1 MRSST
6 SLKRGVNESSSHW
19 LNLSSWLLRCVTLLI
34 LGQLI
39 LGATMRHQHA
49 GLAIPDFPLA
59 YGKIW
64 PAMDAGAVEVYN
76 QKRMEATAV
85 NPITAAQIA
94 LQMAHRLVA
103 VLILAGVALSAWLTR
118 RNVGSKNPLSKM
130 TLGWLVLIMAQA
142 ILGATTIWS
151 GKAADVATAHVL
163 LGALSLSC
171 GTMISITAWK
181 VFAVKLASEKS
192 ASAVRTP
199 RPTCSPGLAEA
210 NEGIASA

>member
-1 MRSST
+1 
-6 SLKRGVNESSSHW
+6 
-19 LNLSSWLLRCVTLLI
+19 VTLLI

-64 PAMDAGAVEVYN
+64 PAMDSASVEHYN
-76 QKRMEATAV
+76 QARLEATAV

-103 VLILAGVALSAWLTR
+103 VLILAGVAFSAWLTR
-118 RNVGSKNPLSKM
+118 KSFGSKSTLSKM
-130 TLGWLVLIMAQA
+130 TLGWLGLIVAQA
-142 ILGATTIWS
+142 ALGAATIWS

-163 LGALSLSC
+163 LGALSLAS
-171 GTMISITAWK
+171 GTVVSLVAWRTRE
-181 VFAVKLASEKS
+181 VASEEKVPS
-192 ASAVRTP
+192 RE
-199 RPTCSPGLAEA
+199 LAALLQSKMEPPHVGCYDD
-210 NEGIASA
+210 GIARA